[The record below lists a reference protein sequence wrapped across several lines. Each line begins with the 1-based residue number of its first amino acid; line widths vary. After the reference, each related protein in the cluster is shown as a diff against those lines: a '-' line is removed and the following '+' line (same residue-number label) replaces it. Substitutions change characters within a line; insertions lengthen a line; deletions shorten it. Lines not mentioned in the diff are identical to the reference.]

1 MNKINKLILSLGL
14 VVVGGTAMLSMT
26 SCAPAQSA
34 VEKSEAYNRQF
45 MSQINSVVESYGEKL
60 DEFSLA
66 VSQGNV
72 VNMTTLAQSSATITE
87 DMKKIEES
95 NDMEK
100 IRDAYYDAMVEL
112 NGALGKYVSLYTN
125 ISALGDSPADAST
138 IQSDLAEVQAAYD
151 AGLQLLKDADEL
163 ALSMN

>member
-1 MNKINKLILSLGL
+1 MKKINSIALTLGL
-14 VVVGGTAMLSMT
+14 IVVGATGVFTMT

-34 VEKSEAYNRQF
+34 VEKAESYNRQF
-45 MSQINSVVESYGEKL
+45 MSQINSVVEDYSEKL
-60 DEFSLA
+60 SEFSLA

-72 VNMTTLAQSSATITE
+72 VNMTTLAQASATITE
-87 DMKKIEES
+87 DMKNIEAS

-100 IRDAYYDAMVEL
+100 IRNAYYDAMVAL
-112 NGALGKYVSLYTN
+112 NASLNQYVSVYSE
-125 ISALGDSPADAST
+125 ISALGESVADAAAV
-138 IQSDLAEVQAAYD
+138 QSGITEVQAAYD